1 LESKSL
7 IHFYLGNY
15 REQNI
20 NELNIDKII
29 SINMGAV
36 HLFIYLHLKLT
47 LSGAILLDNQHHLK
61 NGI

>member
-1 LESKSL
+1 LGAKSL

-29 SINMGAV
+29 SINMGGCS
-36 HLFIYLHLKLT
+36 FIDLHLKLT
-47 LSGAILLDNQHHLK
+47 LSGAILSVNQYHLK